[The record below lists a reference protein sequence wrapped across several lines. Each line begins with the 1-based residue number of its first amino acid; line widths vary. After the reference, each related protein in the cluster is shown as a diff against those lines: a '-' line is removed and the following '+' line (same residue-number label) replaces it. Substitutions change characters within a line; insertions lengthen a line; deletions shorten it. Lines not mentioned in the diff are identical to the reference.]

1 MSIFFTTSSLRDSYG
16 EARNRVFLTTSRLRR
31 TPPIHFVAEGELC
44 IRWGVMANKIEKS
57 TSWVLFCYE

>member
-31 TPPIHFVAEGELC
+31 TPPIHFVAGGELC
-44 IRWGVMANKIEKS
+44 IK
-57 TSWVLFCYE
+57 WVVVVDL